1 MFWPEPGSFQQC
13 THWVHARQQ
22 PRPQLQTNLGRGEGG
37 GQMGPLF
44 TLAFSKSSSRM
55 ASLTCNSDY
64 RFLLW
69 NGVHHKSLSTPE
81 CHMFL
86 QVVPSESESEKE
98 NYSIWETN
106 SPATL
111 HTVDFSS
118 LWTLRGVHSK
128 HLIDFHK
135 WVRQGLWLIS
145 PVVDSIIPTYV
156 VLNSDRRTRLVFKGS
171 WNQQ

>member
-44 TLAFSKSSSRM
+44 TLAFSTSSSRM

-86 QVVPSESESEKE
+86 QVVPSESEKE

-106 SPATL
+106 LAC
-111 HTVDFSS
+111 HTTYTKRV
-118 LWTLRGVHSK
+118 LMWRV
-128 HLIDFHK
+128 
-135 WVRQGLWLIS
+135 VIS
-145 PVVDSIIPTYV
+145 PWWHRCPWRGYQTWWSAPLLYCDTPPPPLPGRPALLTPAESNEQSLASPT
-156 VLNSDRRTRLVFKGS
+156 
-171 WNQQ
+171 